1 MTFALRG
8 AAVLFWLSAI
18 GLGVCCIIAIRSVL
32 TNGDIAYVFG
42 YPTFGRGNFERHG
55 LMTTVP
61 LLLAFLAVCLLEALA
76 GWLVWQGRSSGGI
89 LALAVLPLGA
99 TFWWGFDLPYPPIL
113 ALARTVLSVV
123 AWRSLTSTG

>member
-1 MTFALRG
+1 MSSVSSKRLHDRDERFDVRAPRSRRP
-8 AAVLFWLSAI
+8 FWLSAI

-61 LLLAFLAVCLLEALA
+61 LLLAFLAVCLPEALA
-76 GWLVWQGRSSGGI
+76 GWLVWQGR
-89 LALAVLPLGA
+89 
-99 TFWWGFDLPYPPIL
+99 
-113 ALARTVLSVV
+113 
-123 AWRSLTSTG
+123 